1 MAKLPSFQFYPGDW
15 MKDPELCRCSQ
26 AARGVWMD
34 MLCLMFE
41 CEERGVL
48 ASNGEAWTDEE
59 VACGLRG
66 NHTVNLHCI
75 QELLVKGVARR
86 REGDGAIS
94 SSRMVQDEL
103 ERQRWRE
110 VKQKARLG
118 TITQCPEKV
127 PRMSRRSSSSSSTSV
142 KQKSKKISVANQKV
156 CTPAEKKNRK
166 TNPLWDALEAFFY
179 PSGIAPGQR
188 KHVGA
193 LVRDFKAKGA
203 TPDEIHKRAD
213 RYKRAWP
220 DFACTPNSLLEHWD
234 EFAEEKPR
242 SKEKRRPGR
251 IEAAPGKYDRF

>member
-15 MKDPELCRCSQ
+15 MKDPELSRCSQ

-41 CEERGVL
+41 CESRGVL

-59 VACGLRG
+59 VACSLRG
-66 NHTVNLHCI
+66 DHTVNLHCI
-75 QELLVKGVARR
+75 QELIVKGVARR

-110 VKQKARLG
+110 VKQKARAG

-127 PRMSRRSSSSSSTSV
+127 PRKSRRSSSSSSSSDEE
-142 KQKSKKISVANQKV
+142 KPKKISLANQKV
-156 CTPAEKKNRK
+156 CTPTGNVKTKKSK
-166 TNPLWDALEAFFY
+166 APNPLWDVLAELFY
-179 PSGIAPGQR
+179 PSGVAPGQR

-193 LVRDFKAKGA
+193 LVRDFKAKNA
-203 TPDEIHKRAD
+203 TPEEIQKRAD
-213 RYKRAWP
+213 RYRRAWP
-220 DFACTPNSLLEHWD
+220 DMSCTANALLEHWD
-234 EFAEEKPR
+234 EFAPKPR
-242 SKEKRRPGR
+242 NPYMPEPVKGVGE
-251 IEAAPGKYDRF
+251 